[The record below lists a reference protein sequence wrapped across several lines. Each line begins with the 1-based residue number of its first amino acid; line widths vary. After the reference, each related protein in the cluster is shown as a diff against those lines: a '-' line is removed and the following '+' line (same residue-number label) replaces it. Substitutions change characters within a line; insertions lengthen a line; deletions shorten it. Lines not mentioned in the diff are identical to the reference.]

1 MMRGEHIFL
10 RALEPDDLEFLYEA
24 ENDARLWQAGI
35 LQQPISKFTLKA
47 YLENAHQ
54 TLHEAGQLRLVIC
67 KTDQTPIGLIDLFD
81 YDANHQRAAV
91 GIMLLEKERG
101 KGLGADALKT
111 MKTYAAKIGLHQLYC
126 HVQESNL
133 PSLGLFARCGFINA
147 GLLKEWIRTGKQFE
161 DVYFMQCVL

>member
-1 MMRGEHIFL
+1 MIRGEQIFL
-10 RALEPDDLEFLYEA
+10 RALEPDDLEFLYQA
-24 ENDARLWQAGI
+24 ENDETLWHAGI

-54 TLHEAGQLRLVIC
+54 TLQEAGQLRTVIC
-67 KTDQTPIGLIDLFD
+67 KTDGAAIGLIDLFE
-81 YDANHQRAAV
+81 YDSINQRAAV
-91 GIMLLEKERG
+91 GVMLLQGERG

-111 MKTYAAKIGLHQLYC
+111 LKAYASKIGLHQLYC

-133 PSLGLFARCGFINA
+133 PSLGLFTRCGFINA
-147 GLLKEWIRTGKQFE
+147 GLLKDWIRTGKQFE